1 MIDLEDLL
9 LDAAAVAR
17 ITRLI
22 NEDRVPFGPIRDRIL
37 ERAAENSG
45 GLGSDSRLA
54 ELVVCPWCVSIW
66 VAAGVVLV
74 AHRVPGWPLL
84 RRVLA
89 YSLAAGWIGERSS
102 SG

>member
-1 MIDLEDLL
+1 MTYEDLV

-37 ERAAENSG
+37 VEAAKDSG
-45 GLGSDSRLA
+45 GLGSSSRLA

-66 VAAGVVLV
+66 VGAAVVLV
-74 AHRVPGWPLL
+74 APRVPGWPIL
-84 RRVLA
+84 RRLLA
-89 YSLAAGWIGERSS
+89 YSLVAGMVAERSS